1 MSRFRGISVVFH
13 ISFCLLLSPCAIGDS
28 EQRSSDASNN
38 AEKPHLIRQIT
49 FNGGEHLDRK
59 QLSKLIGIDAGQ
71 PYFPAEMV
79 AGLNRVLEKYRESG
93 FVFASIEPEIE
104 TIPPD
109 QVQIRLHIYEGT
121 KVRTGE
127 ITIEGNHL
135 LSVDDIRRALDLR
148 KGMPFS
154 QVAFEGGIDKLLTLY
169 SEHGYPKVEIEPTD
183 FHLSEEQGKVDLH
196 LQIREGNQIRIGG
209 VKLTGLQKTKPEVVL
224 RELPVQVGNVFDQRK
239 IDQSFHRLVNL
250 GYFYEVSP
258 SLLEE
263 GTTPEEIVF
272 NAKVTEA
279 RTGRFMGVIGYAPPT
294 TEFDPP
300 IPPAGGGNRGVL
312 TGVIEATETNLL
324 GTGRMAHFLWKSGLL
339 RTLKIGYTEPWAFGK
354 PIKIGVEY
362 SQLKQRNQ
370 FTDAESNERAAV
382 VTVGARFR
390 RLLEG
395 SLGFSYKRIGL
406 PTGSAPFLTPSPPI
420 HSSITDVADS
430 AAQSGIKYGVTLGL
444 TRDSRDYFLNPTRGR
459 LDRVAFEFSRG
470 DFKLRKLWIDLR
482 GYFPTWRRQVIAIGL
497 HGAAA
502 WGDNIPPTEL
512 FYLGGANT
520 LRGYNEDWFFG
531 PHRIYANIE
540 YRLLVGRTSQF
551 FVFTDLGAVTQVDQ
565 PTVFDPLRVGY
576 GFGMRLESK
585 GGLLRM
591 DYGLAEGRSVLEGK
605 IHVNLGASF

>member
-1 MSRFRGISVVFH
+1 MYPFSRIVFALH
-13 ISFCLLLSPCAIGDS
+13 IWFYLLSSPCAISNS
-28 EQRSSDASNN
+28 EQHAPDSSDNTEEAY
-38 AEKPHLIRQIT
+38 LIRQIA
-49 FNGGEHLDRK
+49 FHGIEHLNRK
-59 QLSKLIGIDAGQ
+59 QLSKLIGIDVGQ
-71 PYFPAEMV
+71 PYLQAEMV
-79 AGLNRVLEKYRESG
+79 AGLSRVLEKYREDG
-93 FVFASIEPEIE
+93 FVFASIEPEVE

-109 QVQIRLHIYEGT
+109 QVQIRLRIHEGT
-121 KVRTGE
+121 RVRTGE
-127 ITIEGNHL
+127 ITIEGNQL
-135 LSVDDIRRALDLR
+135 LSTRYLLRALNLR
-148 KGMPFS
+148 KGAPFIHA
-154 QVAFEGGIDKLLTLY
+154 AFESGIDKILALY
-169 SEHGYPKVEIEPTD
+169 SERGYPKVEVEPTN
-183 FHLSEEQGKVDLH
+183 FYLSEEQGTVDLR
-196 LQIREGNQIRIGG
+196 LQIREGNQVRIGA

-224 RELPVQVGNVFDQRK
+224 RELPVQAGDVFDQRK

-263 GTTPEEIVF
+263 GKTPEEIIF

-279 RTGRFMGVIGYAPPT
+279 RTGRFSGVLGYAPPT
-294 TEFDPP
+294 TEFEGAPQ
-300 IPPAGGGNRGVL
+300 L

-324 GTGRMAHFLWKSGLL
+324 GTGRGANFLWKSGLL
-339 RTLKIGYTEPWAFGK
+339 RTLRIGYVEPWAFGK

-370 FTDAESNERAAV
+370 FTDAESNENAAA
-382 VTVGARFR
+382 VTVGTRFR
-390 RLLEG
+390 RLFEG

-406 PTGSAPFLTPSPPI
+406 PTGSTPLPATSPFI
-420 HSSITDVADS
+420 HSPITDVTAP
-430 AAQSGIKYGVTLGL
+430 AAQSGVKYGVTLGL

-459 LDRVAFEFSRG
+459 LDHVAFEFSRG
-470 DFKLRKLWIDLR
+470 DFKLRKLWVDLR
-482 GYFPTWRRQVIAIGL
+482 GYFPTWHRQVVAVGL

-520 LRGYNEDWFFG
+520 LRGYDEDWFFG
-531 PHRIYANIE
+531 PRRVYANIE

-565 PTVFDPLRVGY
+565 PTIFDPLRVGY

-591 DYGLAEGRSVLEGK
+591 DYGLAEGRSALEGK
-605 IHVNLGASF
+605 IHVNLGTSF

>member
-1 MSRFRGISVVFH
+1 MNPFRRISLTFH
-13 ISFCLLLSPCAIGDS
+13 ILCCLLLSPVAISNS
-28 EQRSSDASNN
+28 EQHTPDPSDN
-38 AEKPHLIRQIT
+38 AEKPYLIRQIT
-49 FNGGEHLDRK
+49 FDGIEHLNRK

-71 PYFPAEMV
+71 PYLPAEMV

-93 FVFASIEPEIE
+93 FAFASIEPEVT

-109 QVQIRLHIYEGT
+109 QVHIRLHIHEGT
-121 KVRTGE
+121 RARTGE

-135 LSVDDIRRALDLR
+135 LSTDDLRRALGLQ
-148 KGMPFS
+148 KGTPFS
-154 QVAFEGGIDKLLTLY
+154 HAVFEQGIDKILTLY

-183 FHLSEEQGKVDLH
+183 FHLSEEQGRIDMH
-196 LQIREGNQIRIGG
+196 LQIREGNLVRMGA

-224 RELPVQVGNVFDQRK
+224 RELPVQPGDVFDQRE

-279 RTGRFMGVIGYAPPT
+279 RTGRFSGVIGYAPPT
-294 TEFDPP
+294 TEFEGAPQ
-300 IPPAGGGNRGVL
+300 L
-312 TGVIEATETNLL
+312 TGVIEATEANLL
-324 GTGRMAHFLWKSGLL
+324 GTGREANFLWKSGLL
-339 RTLKIGYTEPWAFGK
+339 RTLRIGYAEPWAFGK
-354 PIKIGVEY
+354 PIKIRLEY
-362 SQLKQRNQ
+362 SQLEQRNQ
-370 FTDAESNERAAV
+370 FTNAQSNERAAAV
-382 VTVGARFR
+382 SVGARFR
-390 RLLEG
+390 RLFEG
-395 SLGFSYKRIGL
+395 SLGISYKRIEL
-406 PTGSAPFLTPSPPI
+406 PTGDLTLPATLLSI
-420 HSSITDVADS
+420 HSPITDAPDPI
-430 AAQSGIKYGVTLGL
+430 AQSGVKYGVILGL

-459 LDRVAFEFSRG
+459 LDHVAFEFSRG
-470 DFKLRKLWIDLR
+470 DFKLRKLWVDLR
-482 GYFPTWRRQVIAIGL
+482 GYFPTWRRQVIAVGL

-502 WGDNIPPTEL
+502 WGNNIPPTEL

-520 LRGYNEDWFFG
+520 LRGYDEDWFFG
-531 PHRIYANIE
+531 PRRVYANIE

-551 FVFTDLGAVTQVDQ
+551 FVFTDLGTVTQIDQ

-591 DYGLAEGRSVLEGK
+591 DYGLAEGRSALEGK
-605 IHVNLGASF
+605 IHVNLGTSF

>member
-1 MSRFRGISVVFH
+1 MTPFHRIPLTFH
-13 ISFCLLLSPCAIGDS
+13 IFLCLLLSPVAIS
-28 EQRSSDASNN
+28 HSDQHAPVPSDN
-38 AEKPHLIRQIT
+38 AEKPYLIRQIT
-49 FNGGEHLDRK
+49 FDGIEHLNRK
-59 QLSKLIGIDAGQ
+59 QLSKLIDMDAGQ
-71 PYFPAEMV
+71 PYLPVEMT

-93 FVFASIEPEIE
+93 FVFASIEPEVT

-109 QVQIRLHIYEGT
+109 QVQIRLHVHEGT
-121 KVRTGE
+121 RVRTGE

-135 LSVDDIRRALDLR
+135 LSTSDLRRTLGLR
-148 KGMPFS
+148 KGTPFS
-154 QVAFEGGIDKLLTLY
+154 QTAFERGIDKLLALY
-169 SEHGYPKVEIEPTD
+169 SERGYPKVEIEPTD
-183 FHLSEEQGKVDLH
+183 FHLSEEQGKVDLR
-196 LQIREGNQIRIGG
+196 LQIREGVQVRIGA

-224 RELPVQVGNVFDQRK
+224 RELPVQAGDIFDQRE

-263 GTTPEEIVF
+263 GKTPAEIIF

-279 RTGRFMGVIGYAPPT
+279 RTGRFSGVIGYAPPT
-294 TEFDPP
+294 TEFEGAPQ
-300 IPPAGGGNRGVL
+300 L

-324 GTGRMAHFLWKSGLL
+324 GTGRGANFLWKSGLL
-339 RTLKIGYTEPWAFGK
+339 RTLRIGYAEPWAFGK
-354 PIKIGVEY
+354 PIKIRLEY
-362 SQLKQRNQ
+362 SQLEQRNQ
-370 FTDAESNERAAV
+370 FTNAESNERATAV
-382 VTVGARFR
+382 SVGARFR
-390 RLLEG
+390 RLFEG
-395 SLGFSYKRIGL
+395 SLGFSYKRIGF
-406 PTGSAPFLTPSPPI
+406 PTDDISLSTTSPLIPSP
-420 HSSITDVADS
+420 ITDMADP
-430 AAQSGIKYGVTLGL
+430 ALQSGVKYGVTLGL

-459 LDRVAFEFSRG
+459 LDHVAFEFSRG

-482 GYFPTWRRQVIAIGL
+482 GYFPTWRRQVIAVGL

-520 LRGYNEDWFFG
+520 LRGYDEDWFFG
-531 PHRIYANIE
+531 PRRVYANIE

-551 FVFTDLGAVTQVDQ
+551 FVFTDLGTVTQVDQ
-565 PTVFDPLRVGY
+565 PTVFDPLRVGF

-605 IHVNLGASF
+605 IHVNLGTSF

>member
-1 MSRFRGISVVFH
+1 MSLFCRIFSVFQISLY
-13 ISFCLLLSPCAIGDS
+13 LLLSLFAIADS
-28 EQRSSDASNN
+28 EQDVPPSSNN
-38 AEKPHLIRQIT
+38 AEKPHLIRQVT
-49 FNGGEHLDRK
+49 FDGIEHLNRK
-59 QLSKLIGIDAGQ
+59 QLSKLIDMDAGQ
-71 PYFPAEMV
+71 PYFPAEMT

-93 FVFASIEPEIE
+93 FVFASIEPEVT

-109 QVQIRLHIYEGT
+109 QVQIRLHVHEGT
-121 KVRTGE
+121 RARTGE

-135 LSVDDIRRALDLR
+135 LSTSELHRALGLR
-148 KGMPFS
+148 KGTPFS
-154 QVAFEGGIDKLLTLY
+154 QTAFERGIDKLLALY
-169 SEHGYPKVEIEPTD
+169 SERGYPKVEIEPTD
-183 FHLSEEQGKVDLH
+183 FHLSEEQGKVDLR
-196 LQIREGNQIRIGG
+196 LQIREGVQVRIGA

-224 RELPVQVGNVFDQRK
+224 RELPVQAGDIFDQRE

-263 GTTPEEIVF
+263 GKTPAEIVF

-279 RTGRFMGVIGYAPPT
+279 RTGRFSGVIGYAPPT
-294 TEFDPP
+294 TEFEGAPQ
-300 IPPAGGGNRGVL
+300 L

-324 GTGRMAHFLWKSGLL
+324 GTGRQANFLWKSGLL
-339 RTLKIGYTEPWAFGK
+339 RTLRIGYAEPWAFGK
-354 PIKIGVEY
+354 PVKVGVEY
-362 SQLKQRNQ
+362 SQVNQRNQ
-370 FTDAESNERAAV
+370 FTDAESNENAAS

-390 RLLEG
+390 RLFEG
-395 SLGFSYKRIGL
+395 SLGFSYKRIGFPTDDISL
-406 PTGSAPFLTPSPPI
+406 PTTSPFLPSQV
-420 HSSITDVADS
+420 TDAPDP
-430 AAQSGIKYGVTLGL
+430 AAQSGVKYGIILGV

-459 LDRVAFEFSRG
+459 LDHVAFEFSRG
-470 DFKLRKLWIDLR
+470 DFKLRKLWVDLR
-482 GYFPTWRRQVIAIGL
+482 GYFPTWRRQVVAIGL

-520 LRGYNEDWFFG
+520 LRGYDEDWFFG
-531 PHRIYANIE
+531 PRRVYANIE

-551 FVFTDLGAVTQVDQ
+551 FVFTDLGTVTQVDQ

-591 DYGLAEGRSVLEGK
+591 DYGLAEGRSALEGK
-605 IHVNLGASF
+605 IHVNLGTSF

>member
-1 MSRFRGISVVFH
+1 MSPFCRISFTFH
-13 ISFCLLLSPCAIGDS
+13 ISLYLLLSSLAISDS
-28 EQRSSDASNN
+28 EQHTPDPSDN
-38 AEKPHLIRQIT
+38 AEKPYLIRQIT
-49 FNGGEHLDRK
+49 FDGLEHLNRK
-59 QLSKLIGIDAGQ
+59 QLSKLIGMDAGQ
-71 PYFPAEMV
+71 PYLPTEMV

-93 FVFASIEPEIE
+93 FVFASIKPEVT

-109 QVQIRLHIYEGT
+109 QVQIRLHIHEGT
-121 KVRTGE
+121 RARTGE

-135 LSVDDIRRALDLR
+135 LSTGDLRRALGLR
-148 KGMPFS
+148 KGTPFS
-154 QVAFEGGIDKLLTLY
+154 QTAFEGGIDKILALY
-169 SEHGYPKVEIEPTD
+169 SEHGYPKAEIEPTN
-183 FHLSEEQGKVDLH
+183 FHLSEEQGKVDLR
-196 LQIREGNQIRIGG
+196 LQIREGNQVRIGA

-224 RELPVQVGNVFDQRK
+224 RELPVQTGDVFDQRK

-279 RTGRFMGVIGYAPPT
+279 RTGRFSGVIGYAPPT
-294 TEFDPP
+294 TEFEGAPQ
-300 IPPAGGGNRGVL
+300 L

-324 GTGRMAHFLWKSGLL
+324 GTGRGANFRWKSGLL
-339 RTLKIGYTEPWAFGK
+339 RTLKVGYTEPWAFGK
-354 PIKIGVEY
+354 PIEIGVEY

-370 FTDAESNERAAV
+370 FTDAESNENAAS
-382 VTVGARFR
+382 VTVAARFR
-390 RLLEG
+390 RLFEG

-406 PTGSAPFLTPSPPI
+406 PTGDTPLPATPLSMDLP
-420 HSSITDVADS
+420 ITDVADP
-430 AAQSGIKYGVTLGL
+430 AARSGVKYGITLGL

-459 LDRVAFEFSRG
+459 LDHLAFEFSRG
-470 DFKLRKLWIDLR
+470 DFKLRKLWVNLR
-482 GYFPTWRRQVIAIGL
+482 GYYPTWRRQVIAVGL

-520 LRGYNEDWFFG
+520 LRGYDEDWFFG
-531 PHRIYANIE
+531 PRRVYANIE

-591 DYGLAEGRSVLEGK
+591 DYGLAEGRSALEGK
-605 IHVNLGASF
+605 IHVNLGTSF